1 MSAAVLAMPRPSTAW
16 TGAAALWITV
26 AGWAAACRTRFG
38 QAWVVTPDGVAS
50 PEQALSYT
58 EPRAASLPRR
68 SRTLGRLLP
77 PMAITAVKDL
87 ALYRRNRAQPDFS
100 DGPWLGADVRLVWRQ
115 HDLFA
120 AAGAG
125 FSRRH
130 DIPLVHYVHAPQ
142 VWEADRWG
150 VRRPGWGRLI
160 EQACERPQ
168 LLEADLVACV
178 SDEVAT
184 EIRRFGVPSR
194 RILVSPMSV
203 DASRFFP
210 TVSGAEMRRRY
221 GLDGRFVIGWT
232 GSFRQFHG
240 LDLAVKAFSDARRYA
255 PDAVLLLVGDG
266 QERGAVERQVADL
279 GLADS
284 VVFTGNVSH
293 MEIASH
299 VAAMDAAFVVAREA
313 ESFHYSPLKLREY
326 IMCGKPAIL
335 PYAGE
340 MARRFHDGE
349 DCLMYTPGSVAEL
362 GAAMRRL
369 LDDRPAGARLAVAA
383 MKVIEGD
390 TWDVRLT
397 EALRALGL
405 EG

>member
-1 MSAAVLAMPRPSTAW
+1 MPRASTAW
-16 TGAAALWITV
+16 AGAGALWITV
-26 AGWAAACRTRFG
+26 AGWAEACRARFG
-38 QAWVVTPDGVAS
+38 QAWVVTPDRVAS
-50 PEQALSYT
+50 PEEALAYT
-58 EPRAASLPRR
+58 ELPP
-68 SRTLGRLLP
+68 SSAPGRTRTFGRLLP
-77 PMAITAVKDL
+77 QMATTALKDL
-87 ALYRRNRAQPDFS
+87 ALYRRNRAQPDLT
-100 DGPWLGADVRLVWRQ
+100 DGPWVGAEVRLLWRQ

-120 AAGAG
+120 GAGAG

-142 VWEADRWG
+142 VWEANRWG

-160 EQACERPQ
+160 EHSCERPQ

-203 DASRFFP
+203 DARRFSP
-210 TVSGAEMRRRY
+210 AVSGAEVRRRY
-221 GLDGRFVIGWT
+221 GLDGRFVFGWT
-232 GSFRQFHG
+232 GSFRKFHG
-240 LDLAVKAFSDARRYA
+240 LDSAVKAFSVAGRHT

-266 QERGAVERQVADL
+266 QERGAVEKQVADL
-279 GLADS
+279 GIADS
-284 VVFTGNVSH
+284 VVFTGSVSH

-299 VAAMDAAFVVAREA
+299 VAAMDAAFVVARTA

-349 DCLMYTPGSVAEL
+349 DCLMYTPGSVVEL
-362 GAAMRRL
+362 GAAMQRL
-369 LDDRPAGARLAVAA
+369 LEDRQAAARIALAGR
-383 MKVIEGD
+383 KVVEGD
-390 TWDVRLT
+390 TWDARLA

>member
-1 MSAAVLAMPRPSTAW
+1 MNAALLAMPRPSTAW
-16 TGAAALWITV
+16 AGAAALWITV

-38 QAWVVTPDGVAS
+38 QAWVVTPDRVAS
-50 PEQALSYT
+50 PEEVLGYT
-58 EPRAASLPRR
+58 EPRASSAPDRAR
-68 SRTLGRLLP
+68 MVGRLLP
-77 PMAITAVKDL
+77 QVATTALKDL
-87 ALYRRNRAQPDFS
+87 DLYRRSRAQPDFA
-100 DGPWLGADVRLVWRQ
+100 DGPWAATDVRLVWRQ

-120 AAGAG
+120 AAGAS

-130 DIPLVHYVHAPQ
+130 HIPLVHYVHAPQ

-168 LLEADLVACV
+168 LLDADLVACV
-178 SDEVAT
+178 SEEVAT

-203 DASRFFP
+203 DATRFSP
-210 TVSGAEMRRRY
+210 AVSGSEVRRRY
-221 GLDGRFVIGWT
+221 GLDGRFVLGWT
-232 GSFRQFHG
+232 GSFRKFHG
-240 LDLAVKAFSDARRYA
+240 LDLAVKAFSDARRHA

-266 QERGAVERQVADL
+266 QERRAVEEQVTNL
-279 GLADS
+279 GIADS
-284 VVFTGNVSH
+284 VVFTGSVSPIA
-293 MEIASH
+293 IASY
-299 VAAMDAAFVVAREA
+299 VAAMDAAFVVARAA

-326 IMCGKPAIL
+326 LMCGKPAIL

-349 DCLMYTPGSVAEL
+349 ECLMYTPGSVAEL
-362 GAAMRRL
+362 SAAMRRL
-369 LDDRPAGARLAVAA
+369 LEDREAAARIALAGR
-383 MKVIEGD
+383 KVVEGD
-390 TWDVRLT
+390 TWDARLA